1 MLRRA
6 LVITPLALF
15 VLTAH
20 LSAQSPAPSG
30 PVELASV
37 IDIIVTRPAQGAPR
51 PDPAALLARLRAI
64 DPAALSFDEQIDRR
78 FAETILV
85 GRTLA
90 RPQGELLGEAA
101 YTRVLREQYL
111 LPYDADEL
119 WAYAQTQFD
128 GTVRDLEA
136 LAKTIDPSKTWREL
150 IDEGKRDYPEPER
163 MIEAHAGIVAKARA
177 HMIEKDLMSVP
188 WKESLEV
195 ITRQQTPGAN
205 PYYGDFSG
213 AASRPPLADGT
224 LHAELRINPFKPD
237 WDEEYKRNWLLE
249 HDWGYIY
256 VTMPHETYGG
266 HHVQGLYQM
275 HNPRVLRQKQ
285 GTPLFSEG
293 WGLYN
298 EQLFQETGFMPTPR
312 IHLRQVH
319 LRLWRNA
326 RVIYDV
332 GLQTGRMTREDA
344 ITLMTDKVGF
354 LRWAAES
361 EVDSALARPAYF
373 IGYFMGMTEIL
384 KMRDEYRRLRGDAF
398 TLKEFHDRLLSIGSM
413 PPALVREVLLRGA
426 QGSQRSGV
434 AGLPG
439 PAELEA
445 IVDAIVTGP
454 ASGAPRP
461 DPAALL
467 ARLRALDP
475 ASLSF
480 DEDID
485 RRFAETILIGRMV
498 AAPEGQ
504 PLGEAAYT
512 RMLREQYLLPYDA
525 AGLWTYAQGQFDATV
540 RELETLAKTIDPKKT
555 WRQIAD
561 EVKQDHPDPLKM
573 IEAHQEVVDKAR
585 AHLIAKDLMTLP
597 WPETCTVVRRVPTA
611 GNNPY
616 YGNFS
621 GAASRPPLAD
631 GTLRGE
637 WHINPYDPSWDE
649 QRRRDYLVEHDW
661 GVIYVT
667 APHESY
673 GGHHVEIMY
682 RMHNPSA
689 LRRRM
694 SSPMFS
700 EGWGLYNEQ
709 LFTETGFM
717 PSETIKLRQLQLR
730 LWRNARVIY
739 DAGMQT
745 GRMTREDAITLMT
758 DKVGFLRWAAEAE
771 VDSALARPGYF
782 IGYYMG
788 MSEILKMR
796 DEYRARRGAAFTLKD
811 FHDRLLKI
819 GSMPPAL
826 VREALFRNLEVKN

>member
-1 MLRRA
+1 MPKRVFAIA
-6 LVITPLALF
+6 LAVTCL
-15 VLTAH
+15 LTAG
-20 LSAQSPAPSG
+20 LSAQTPAPSG
-30 PVELASV
+30 PAELSAV
-37 IDIIVTRPAQGAPR
+37 IDVIVTPRERGAPR
-51 PDPAALLARLRAI
+51 PDPAPLLARLRAI
-64 DPAALSFDEQIDRR
+64 DPATLSFDEDIDRR
-78 FAETILV
+78 FAETILI
-85 GRTLA
+85 GRMVNT
-90 RPQGELLGEAA
+90 RGSEGPLGSEA
-101 YTRVLREQYL
+101 YTRILREQYL
-111 LPYDADEL
+111 LPYDANGL
-119 WAYAQTQFD
+119 WKYAHEQFD
-128 GTVRDLEA
+128 GTVRQLEA
-136 LAKTIDPSKTWREL
+136 LAKTIDPSKTWREIL
-150 IDEGKRDYPEPER
+150 DESKRDYPEPER
-163 MIEAHAGIVAKARA
+163 MIEAHAEIVAKARA
-177 HMIEKDLMSVP
+177 HMFEHDLISLP

-195 ITRQQTPGAN
+195 ITRKQTPGAN

-213 AASRPPLADGT
+213 AASRPPLPDGT
-224 LHAELRINPFKPD
+224 LHAELRINPFKPE
-237 WDEEYKRNWLLE
+237 WDEAYKRDWLLE

-285 GTPLFSEG
+285 GTPMFSEG

-298 EQLFQETGFMPTPR
+298 EQLYQETGFFPNER
-312 IHLRQVH
+312 VHLRQLQ

-344 ITLMTDKVGF
+344 IRLMTDKVGF
-354 LRWAAES
+354 LRWAAEL

-373 IGYFMGMTEIL
+373 IGYFLGMTAIL
-384 KMRDEYRRLRGDAF
+384 DMREEYRALRGDAF

-413 PPALVREVLLRGA
+413 PPALVREVLLREA
-426 QGSQRSGV
+426 QGT
-434 AGLPG
+434 
-439 PAELEA
+439 PASTELA
-445 IVDAIVTGP
+445 AVIDAIVARP
-454 ASGAPRP
+454 ERGAPRP
-461 DPAALL
+461 DPAPLL
-467 ARLRALDP
+467 ARLRAIDP
-475 ASLSF
+475 AGLSF

-498 AAPEGQ
+498 ARSDGQ
-504 PLGEAAYT
+504 PMGEEAYT

-525 AGLWTYAQGQFDATV
+525 AGLWQYAQGQFDATV
-540 RELETLAKTIDPKKT
+540 RELEALAKTIDPAKT
-555 WRQIAD
+555 WRQVVD

-585 AHLIAKDLMTLP
+585 VHLIENDLMSLP
-597 WPETCTVVRRVPTA
+597 WPETCTVVRRVPGP

-616 YGNFS
+616 YGHFS
-621 GAASRPPLAD
+621 GASSRPPGPG

-667 APHESY
+667 APHETY
-673 GGHHVEIMY
+673 GGHHVQIMY
-682 RMHNPSA
+682 LMNNPRV
-689 LRRRM
+689 LRQRQ
-694 SSPMFS
+694 SSPMFT

-717 PSETIKLRQLQLR
+717 PSDRIKLRQLQLR

-739 DAGMQT
+739 DVGMQT

-758 DKVGFLRWAAEAE
+758 DKVGFLRWAAESE

-782 IGYYMG
+782 IGYFMG

-796 DEYRARRGAAFTLKD
+796 EEYRARKGDAFTLKD

-826 VREALFRNLEVKN
+826 VREVLLRGV